1 MTSPIAREAAS
12 IVEDYSLPWYAIDAN
27 ERVIRVYHGDLDKS
41 WWKRGGS
48 AGEGRVRK
56 VEDIIREATGL
67 KRVSRTHDWNVVE
80 FRIRKELFNRAAV
93 ALRMTFKCLTDN
105 DESLQRLLLVRRKK

>member
-1 MTSPIAREAAS
+1 MES
-12 IVEDYSLPWYAIDAN
+12 ILESHALPWYVIDAD

-41 WWKRGGS
+41 WWKRGMS
-48 AGEGRVRK
+48 DGEGKVRK

-67 KRVSRTHDWNVVE
+67 QRVTRIHDRDVVE

-93 ALRMTFKCLTDN
+93 ALKLSIKCVAESDDLARMMV
-105 DESLQRLLLVRRKK
+105 ERKRKPE

>member
-1 MTSPIAREAAS
+1 MAA
-12 IVEDYSLPWYAIDAN
+12 ILQDHALPWYVIEAD
-27 ERVIRVYHGDLDKS
+27 RCVIRVYHGDLDKS

-48 AGEGRVRK
+48 AGEGQVRK
-56 VEDIIREATGL
+56 VEDIIRETTGL

-80 FRIRKELFNRAAV
+80 FRIRKKLFNRAAV

-105 DESLQRLLLVRRKK
+105 DESLHRLLLARRKKQEV